1 MEDNGDGAAGATAK
15 EGSAAPLAPTDLQAR
30 HQRALRAA
38 ASKHVPLPTIIVTIA
53 LVVVVYLAGKLLYIL
68 RESILLVLV
77 AGFLALVLNPLV
89 VAVQKKVRRRGLAV
103 IVVSLW
109 GVAVFAGFAVLFGRP
124 LVGGVTN
131 LANGL
136 PGYLN
141 KVEHGRGW
149 VGELVRKYQLENW
162 ARANSSK
169 LVTVAENLSR
179 PALAVGKGALTVLFV
194 LGTTFIL
201 VFLFLLEGPKL
212 KRGLLEAAPPER
224 SARYQHLGAEI
235 SRSLS
240 GYVLGDFL
248 TSLVAGVVVFV
259 TLEVLSVPY
268 ALIWA
273 VWVAL
278 VDFLPS
284 IGGALAGIPTV
295 LFALTRSFTAAAITA
310 VVFLVYQQVEDRLLN
325 PVIMSRTV
333 KVNPLLVLVA
343 VLIGADL
350 GNWLGGTFAAFVAA
364 LLAIP
369 AAGVVQVVA
378 REIWS
383 ATSPEQPQAEEGTAP
398 SDKLSGQ

>member
-1 MEDNGDGAAGATAK
+1 M
-15 EGSAAPLAPTDLQAR
+15 
-30 HQRALRAA
+30 
-38 ASKHVPLPTIIVTIA
+38 
-53 LVVVVYLAGKLLYIL
+53 
-68 RESILLVLV
+68 
-77 AGFLALVLNPLV
+77 
-89 VAVQKKVRRRGLAV
+89 
-103 IVVSLW
+103 
-109 GVAVFAGFAVLFGRP
+109 
-124 LVGGVTN
+124 
-131 LANGL
+131 
-136 PGYLN
+136 
-141 KVEHGRGW
+141 
-149 VGELVRKYQLENW
+149 
-162 ARANSSK
+162 
-169 LVTVAENLSR
+169 
-179 PALAVGKGALTVLFV
+179 
-194 LGTTFIL
+194 
-201 VFLFLLEGPKL
+201 
-212 KRGLLEAAPPER
+212 
-224 SARYQHLGAEI
+224 
-235 SRSLS
+235 S

-295 LFALTRSFTAAAITA
+295 RLPGPAFSRLGYNGSCLPRLPTSRKPPAQPCDHEPDCQGQPVARS
-310 VVFLVYQQVEDRLLN
+310 
-325 PVIMSRTV
+325 
-333 KVNPLLVLVA
+333 VA

-350 GNWLGGTFAAFVAA
+350 GNWLGGTFASFVAA